1 MIENGEC
8 AYQADLARRLGVS
21 RARVSQVLRF
31 LRLDPKVLKTLT
43 ALGDPLLSPIVTERK
58 LKKIINFPKEKQRQ
72 RVKKFLDF
80 EK

>member
-1 MIENGEC
+1 MENGEC
-8 AYQADLARRLGVS
+8 SSQAELARRLGVS

-31 LRLDPKVLKTLT
+31 HRLDPEVLKTLN
-43 ALGDPLLSPIVTERK
+43 ALGDPLSSPIVTERM
-58 LKKIINFPKEKQRQ
+58 LNEIINLPEEKQRQ